1 MPQAVKAGPY
11 AVYTAVVIEALRIVV
26 HCCLGFPPAVVTA
39 FVIAVLQE
47 ASHPV
52 PAAVVVVVPAATS
65 GLAVQYALTA
75 LVPAA
80 VTASLQV

>member
-1 MPQAVKAGPY
+1 VPQAVLAGPY
-11 AVYTAVVIEALRIVV
+11 AVVTAVVIEALKVVV
-26 HCCLGFPPAVVTA
+26 HCCFGVPPVVVTA
-39 FVIAVLQE
+39 LLIAVLQA

-52 PAAVVVVVPAATS
+52 PEATS

>member
-1 MPQAVKAGPY
+1 M
-11 AVYTAVVIEALRIVV
+11 
-26 HCCLGFPPAVVTA
+26 HCCFGVPPAVVTA
-39 FVIAVLQE
+39 LLIAVLQA

-52 PAAVVVVVPAATS
+52 PEATS